1 MKSEAK
7 DDNKILLEVIKKLV
21 EEGRAFEF
29 LKDEEDIYSKE
40 DIKEPETSLNLNR
53 RTLRFSQRTQS
64 LN

>member
-7 DDNKILLEVIKKLV
+7 DDNKTLLEVIKKLV